1 MSQPSTNAVAP
12 SPAAALL
19 VDRDPA
25 GVVTLTFNRPQVL
38 NALDWEAMELF
49 ERTVETLHEETASGE
64 GPRLLIL
71 TGAGDRAF
79 CSGGDQAVLHS
90 RLAAADGERLARLM
104 GQALRRLEQ
113 LPIPTVAAVNGFALG
128 GGSEIALA
136 CDLRVVDAAV
146 RFGLVHGKLGLIPG
160 WGAGQRL
167 IRLVGA
173 ARAMDLML
181 SARQLGAAELEA
193 LGLATRRAAEGQ
205 ALPAARDLATEI
217 LELDPAVSRAIK
229 AVISAHRELPY
240 AAALDTEAAL
250 FPALWVGEAHVRAVA
265 AFLGR
270 RG

>member
-1 MSQPSTNAVAP
+1 MNQPSTDAVAP

-49 ERTVETLHEETASGE
+49 ERTVETLHEETASGD

-71 TGAGDRAF
+71 TGAGERAF

-90 RLAAADGERLARLM
+90 RLAAADGERLAQLM

-136 CDLRVVDAAV
+136 CDLRVVDVAV

-173 ARAMDLML
+173 ARAMELML

-193 LGLATRRAAEGQ
+193 LGLATHLADEGQ
-205 ALPAARDLATEI
+205 ALPAARHLAAEI

-240 AAALDTEAAL
+240 AAALDAEAAL